1 MDTAIQLSQKIERA
15 INEYQCPGCSV
26 GPYLKNGCNSYKK
39 RPWGE
44 SCDSHSPGTTM
55 GLSIK
60 FFLGMPVGFNR
71 TGVGMGDEARLK
83 LDIFESFDTVWD
95 KDGEPYDH
103 FNIPVW
109 KHLNKEGHTL
119 VRGLSPRNN
128 TPFLHV
134 ILEDCM
140 DRIDCFEVTEQLIS
154 EMD

>member
-1 MDTAIQLSQKIERA
+1 MDPKIESA
-15 INEYQCPGCSV
+15 INEYQCPGCGV
-26 GPYLKNGCNSYKK
+26 GCYLKNGCDLYKK

-44 SCDSHSPGTTM
+44 SCDAHQPGTSI
-55 GLSIK
+55 GLSFKI
-60 FFLGMPVGFNR
+60 FLGMPVGFNR
-71 TGVGMGDEARLK
+71 TGVGLGDECRLK

-95 KDGEPYDH
+95 KSGTPYDK

-109 KHLNKEGHTL
+109 KHLDKNGHTI

-128 TPFLHV
+128 APFLHV

-140 DRIDCFEVTEQLIS
+140 DRIDCYEVSDKLIK